1 MKDSKEQRESEFTE
15 EQIEQFL
22 KYVDGDDLDFYE
34 AVLIDQ
40 PVEQQRIF
48 FEQHPE
54 FLSDYQLNP
63 LKDDNA
69 IALLQD
75 EIFRGLM
82 RKIKKLES
90 EKE

>member
-15 EQIEQFL
+15 EQIEQLL

-34 AVLIDQ
+34 VVLIDQ

>member
-1 MKDSKEQRESEFTE
+1 MKDSEEKRKFNK

-22 KYVDGDDLDFYE
+22 EYVDGDDLDFYE
-34 AVLIDQ
+34 TVLIDQ
-40 PVEQQRIF
+40 PEEQQRIF

-63 LKDDNA
+63 LKSDNA

-75 EIFRGLM
+75 EMFRKLM

>member
-15 EQIEQFL
+15 EQIDQFL

-34 AVLIDQ
+34 VVLINQ

>member
-1 MKDSKEQRESEFTE
+1 MTHDKKQRDRKFTE
-15 EQIEQFL
+15 AQMEQFL

-34 AVLIDQ
+34 TVLIDQ
-40 PVEQQRIF
+40 SEEQQRIF

-63 LKDDNA
+63 LKSDNA

-75 EIFRGLM
+75 EMFRGLM
-82 RKIKKLES
+82 RKIKKLET